1 MAQRSAAALAAKKG
15 TEDTVA
21 APYSLPVPSPARL
34 GRAVKTS
41 ERIASA
47 IVADIVA
54 SDLKEGDRLPNE
66 MAMTSQFGVG
76 RGSLR
81 EALRILEVHGVIS
94 LRSGPG
100 GGPVIIATD
109 PRDVARSFSLY
120 LHLNRATIRELIQAR
135 LFIEPIIVRMAAEA
149 HEPAGLARLS
159 RAVAAEAALPPGD
172 PDFIAASNNFHYVL
186 ATLSGNKVID
196 LLATSL
202 KDVYTTRVVAAGLV
216 SDYTISVLLIAALSA
231 LITIPC
237 SGAWTLFG
245 AWLSRLLLDQ
255 RGARPFNWTM
265 AGLLVAS
272 IAPILSE

>member
-1 MAQRSAAALAAKKG
+1 
-15 TEDTVA
+15 VA
-21 APYSLPVPSPARL
+21 APYLLPVQPPARL
-34 GRAVKTS
+34 GRTVKTS

-66 MAMTSQFGVG
+66 MAMMSEFGVG

-109 PRDVARSFSLY
+109 LRDVARSFSLY

-135 LFIEPIIVRMAAEA
+135 LFIEPIIARMAAEA

-159 RAVAAEAALPPGD
+159 QAVADEAAPPPGE
-172 PDFIAASNNFHYVL
+172 PDFIIASNNFHYVL

-202 KDVYTTRVVAAGLV
+202 KDLYTTRVLAAGLLNDLEHGQLR
-216 SDYTISVLLIAALSA
+216 SEHQQIAKA
-231 LITIPC
+231 I
-237 SGAWTLFG
+237 
-245 AWLSRLLLDQ
+245 LDGHADQ
-255 RGARPFNWTM
+255 AEHLARKHT
-265 AGLLVAS
+265 AYYLGLVAEYPGFADS
-272 IAPILSE
+272 TITWG

>member
-1 MAQRSAAALAAKKG
+1 MPRATQRPAAALAAQNG

-21 APYSLPVPSPARL
+21 APYPLPVPPPARL

-47 IVADIVA
+47 IVADIVT
-54 SDLKEGDRLPNE
+54 SGLKEGDRLPNE
-66 MAMTSQFGVG
+66 MAMASQFGVG

-120 LHLNRATIRELIQAR
+120 LQLNRATIRELIQAR
-135 LFIEPIIVRMAAEA
+135 LFIEPVIARMAAET

-159 RAVAAEAALPPGD
+159 QAVADEAAIPPGD
-172 PDFIAASNNFHYVL
+172 PDFITASNNFHYVL

-202 KDVYTTRVVAAGLV
+202 KELYTTRVVAAGLV
-216 SDYTISVLLIAALSA
+216 NDLEHGQLRSEHQQIAKAILDGNA
-231 LITIPC
+231 
-237 SGAWTLFG
+237 AR
-245 AWLSRLLLDQ
+245 AERL
-255 RGARPFNWTM
+255 ARKHTEYYL
-265 AGLLVAS
+265 GLVAEYPGFADS
-272 IAPILSE
+272 TITWG

>member
-1 MAQRSAAALAAKKG
+1 MPRATQRPAAALAAQNG

-21 APYSLPVPSPARL
+21 APYPLPVPPPARL

-47 IVADIVA
+47 IVADIVT
-54 SDLKEGDRLPNE
+54 SGLKEGDRLPNE
-66 MAMTSQFGVG
+66 MAMASQFGVG

-120 LHLNRATIRELIQAR
+120 LQLNRATIRELIQAR
-135 LFIEPIIVRMAAEA
+135 LFIEPVIARMAAET

-159 RAVAAEAALPPGD
+159 QAVADEAAIPPGD
-172 PDFIAASNNFHYVL
+172 PDFITASNNFHYVL

-202 KDVYTTRVVAAGLV
+202 KELYTTRVVAAGLV
-216 SDYTISVLLIAALSA
+216 NDLEHGQLRSEHQQIAQAILDGDA
-231 LITIPC
+231 
-237 SGAWTLFG
+237 AR
-245 AWLSRLLLDQ
+245 AERL
-255 RGARPFNWTM
+255 ARKHTEYYL
-265 AGLLVAS
+265 GLVAEYPGFADS
-272 IAPILSE
+272 TITWG